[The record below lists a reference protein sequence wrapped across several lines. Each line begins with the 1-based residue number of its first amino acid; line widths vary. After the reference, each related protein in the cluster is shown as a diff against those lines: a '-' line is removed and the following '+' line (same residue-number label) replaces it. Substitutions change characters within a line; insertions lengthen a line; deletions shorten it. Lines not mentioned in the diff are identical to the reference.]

1 MSDSKAATP
10 QPAPKHEGEVVL
22 PYVLADLQARAEFG
36 KRKYGDYLMTGDGRD
51 GLWDAYQEQL
61 DDLMYTRKLILEREE
76 EHRMTDERVF
86 DSDGLLSAMD
96 ELNVEQERINAK
108 WDALIEKFFPGM
120 QEEMALQ
127 AKQEQA
133 DRAARLAERREQKA
147 KRKAPQQPEE
157 AIPMSNRVD
166 PDVMEVLQETR
177 CEGLKLYLPPAQ
189 LERNLYE
196 RVNTVL
202 VRLGGKWKG
211 GKVRA
216 HIFEDEPA
224 PLLVEVLATGIM
236 PLDNPL
242 DFYRTPGEVLGMMI
256 ERAQHMAPNATMIL
270 EPSAGD
276 GAIATGLRTAFPGAQ
291 ITVVEIDPKRAAK
304 LRAIDGITV
313 IEGDFLQHT
322 GAYELIVMNPPFS
335 IESDKLEYVAHI
347 EHAYTLL
354 CPGGALVSV
363 APSGL
368 KYRTDKRTA
377 HLREMVER
385 DGNIEDAPGQAF
397 EVSGTS
403 VATVI
408 LALTKPASVGMY
420 YTPMRVVE
428 PAAGTGALLATLP
441 MFAQGEA
448 S

>member
-1 MSDSKAATP
+1 MSD
-10 QPAPKHEGEVVL
+10 
-22 PYVLADLQARAEFG
+22 
-36 KRKYGDYLMTGDGRD
+36 
-51 GLWDAYQEQL
+51 
-61 DDLMYTRKLILEREE
+61 
-76 EHRMTDERVF
+76 EHIF
-86 DSDGLLSAMD
+86 DSDGLMAAMD
-96 ELNVEQERINAK
+96 EFTAEQERINAK
-108 WDALIEKFFPGM
+108 WDVLIEKFFPGL

-127 AKQEQA
+127 AKQEQE

-147 KRKAPQQPEE
+147 KRKAPRPEE

-166 PDVMEVLQETR
+166 PDVMMVLQDAR
-177 CEGLKLYLPPAQ
+177 CEGIKLYLPPAQ

-202 VRLGGKWKG
+202 TRLGGKWKG

-224 PLLVEVLATGIM
+224 PLLAEVLATGIM

-242 DFYRTPGEVLGMMI
+242 DFYRTPDNVLDMMI
-256 ERAQHMAPNATMIL
+256 EHARHMAPNATTIL

-276 GAIATGLRTAFPGAQ
+276 GAIVTRLLAAFPGAQ
-291 ITVVEIDPKRAAK
+291 ITVVEIGPKWAAK

-322 GAYELIVMNPPFS
+322 GAYDLIVMNPPFS
-335 IESDKLEYVAHI
+335 IERDKLEYVSHI

-354 CPGGALVSV
+354 HPGGALVSV

-385 DGNIEDAPGQAF
+385 DGNIEDAPGKAF
-397 EVSGTS
+397 EISGTS

-420 YTPMRVVE
+420 YTPAHIVE
-428 PAAGTGALLATLP
+428 PATGTGATLATLP
-441 MFAQGEA
+441 MFANVEA

>member
-1 MSDSKAATP
+1 MSDKE
-10 QPAPKHEGEVVL
+10 PA
-22 PYVLADLQARAEFG
+22 D
-36 KRKYGDYLMTGDGRD
+36 
-51 GLWDAYQEQL
+51 
-61 DDLMYTRKLILEREE
+61 
-76 EHRMTDERVF
+76 EHVF
-86 DSDGLLSAMD
+86 DSGGLLAAMD
-96 ELNVEQERINAK
+96 ELNAEQERINAK
-108 WDALIEKFFPGM
+108 WDVLIEKFFPGM

-127 AKQEQA
+127 AKQEQEA
-133 DRAARLAERREQKA
+133 RAARSAERRAQKA
-147 KRKAPQQPEE
+147 KKQTPQVEE
-157 AIPMSNRVD
+157 TIPMSNRVD
-166 PDVMEVLQETR
+166 PDVMEVLQEAR

-202 VRLGGKWKG
+202 ARLGGKWKG

-224 PLLVEVLATGIM
+224 PLLAEVLATGIM

-242 DFYRTPGEVLGMMI
+242 DFYRTPGDVLDMMI
-256 ERAQHMAPNATMIL
+256 AHAQRMAPNATTIL

-276 GAIATGLRTAFPGAQ
+276 GAIVTGLRAAFPDAQ

-304 LRAIDGITV
+304 LRAIDGIIV
-313 IEGDFLQHT
+313 VEGDFLQHT
-322 GAYELIVMNPPFS
+322 GAYDLIVMNPPFS
-335 IESDKLEYVAHI
+335 IERDKLEYVAHI

-354 CPGGALVSV
+354 RPGGALVSV

-420 YTPMRVVE
+420 YTPASIVE
-428 PAAGTGALLATLP
+428 PAAGTGR
-441 MFAQGEA
+441 
-448 S
+448 